1 VTPSARKRLFSAA
14 GTAAVLA
21 ALAALNLL
29 SVFVHARLD
38 FSAGRSFSLSAG
50 TKAALDGLTQPLVV
64 EVFFTRGLPP
74 PFSLNERYLRDL
86 LEEYR
91 AAGRGRVTVRWSD
104 PDRDPDALRRAR
116 EAGVAPVQVNTAG
129 GGVFQAKE
137 ALMGV
142 ALLSGGREETLPV
155 VDQANDL
162 EYQLTRRIRA
172 LSGERRRVV
181 GFSTGHGER
190 APGDPQ
196 LEGFFKELGEAVEP
210 RAVRLDRLPGDLD
223 ALWIVGPSS
232 RLSPAERDAAAAFA
246 ASGKTLA
253 VLSGTRLA
261 DFARFQSSPVDAG
274 LSPLL
279 ARWGVSLGE
288 GLVTDLQAE
297 RVQLQVPAGR
307 MSTMQVVPY
316 PYIPLATRLDR
327 GHPALA
333 GLEAVPFPYCSPVR
347 FDPAKAGGAS
357 YRSLADSSHASWLA
371 DKGDVSPARGAEDL
385 RDGRP
390 GPFSLAGAAEGPQG
404 RLLVVGTGY
413 QLDPRVAGQPPVK
426 AFLLNMIEWSAADP
440 ALLTL
445 RGKGLVFRPLR
456 PLPAPLQGALRWLL
470 ALTLPF
476 STACGV
482 AAWHWERA
490 RRRRALPSLYAEL

>member
-1 VTPSARKRLFSAA
+1 MTPSARKRLFSAA

-29 SVFVHARLD
+29 SAFAHARLD
-38 FSAGRSFSLSAG
+38 FSAGRSFSLSPG
-50 TKAALDGLTQPLVV
+50 TKAALDGLKQPLVIEAV
-64 EVFFTRGLPP
+64 FTRGLPP

-91 AAGRGRVTVRWSD
+91 AAGHGRVTVRWSD
-104 PDRDPDALRRAR
+104 PDRDADALRRAR

-142 ALLSGGREETLPV
+142 VLLSGGRGQTLPV

-181 GFSTGHGER
+181 GFAAGHGER
-190 APGDPQ
+190 APGDAQ
-196 LEGFFKELGEAVEP
+196 LEELFKELGEVVEP
-210 RAVRLDRLPGDLD
+210 RAVRLDKLPADLD

-232 RLSPAERDAAAAFA
+232 RLKPAELDAAAAFA

-261 DFARFQSSPVDAG
+261 DFVRFQSSPVDAG
-274 LSPLL
+274 LAPLL
-279 ARWGVSLGE
+279 SRWGLSLGE
-288 GLVTDLQAE
+288 GLVADLQAE
-297 RVQLQVPAGR
+297 RVQMQTPAGR
-307 MSTMQVVPY
+307 ASAVQVVPY
-316 PYIPLATRLDR
+316 PYIPLSTRLDR
-327 GHPALA
+327 GNPAVA
-333 GLEAVPFPYCSPVR
+333 GLDAVPFPFCSPVL
-347 FDPAKAGGAS
+347 FDAAKAGGAS
-357 YRSLADSSHASWLA
+357 YASLADSSHGSWLV

-385 RDGRP
+385 RDGKP
-390 GPFSLAGAAEGPQG
+390 GPFSLAGAAQGPQG

-426 AFLLNMIEWSAADP
+426 AFVLNLVEWSAADP

-470 ALTLPF
+470 ALTLPVSAALGF
-476 STACGV
+476 L
-482 AAWHWERA
+482 AWHLERA
-490 RRRRALPSLYAEL
+490 RRRRALPSLYASL